1 MTENIFNGKQLEVIA
16 TEAEAINDYSS
27 VRFWVNGKEVNA
39 ENVKMVV
46 YVEDE
51 ELEKFEC
58 EDCGCFFMVKDRDDF
73 DCPNCSSDSNIQTL
87 QVGDKTYFVKEYK
100 AGEFGIYDEND
111 KLRADCFESIEQAQE
126 WLDTRCMYCEEL
138 NESKHFLCDSCSAG
152 MCDECYETNEHAE
165 HYNRP
170 LEECE
175 DTQIDLIKHVCQSDD
190 PQYICETCMKKA
202 LSLTPDDFAKEA
214 NKILEGL
221 NLRAV
226 IIETSEL
233 YGENDDEIKEGDPFY
248 MAEMYEGYLEDIKKE
263 EEIENTRTGRYCSLE
278 SVSEE
283 LENFAQEQKL
293 DFISKEMEKIVGT
306 RWESKQQ
313 LKDYLSDKFKIDVSL
328 SEVDESGLV
337 GDYAFIGSLFQDYG
351 YLDIYYLKIPHGEK
365 TIYITEISASNE

>member
-1 MTENIFNGKQLEVIA
+1 MELKINDVLWQKPIKKNYMGRHTMLNPCRDRCIFYLKKGQIMTENIFNGKQLEVIA

-51 ELEKFEC
+51 ELENQC
-58 EDCGCFFMVKDRDDF
+58 IYCGK
-73 DCPNCSSDSNIQTL
+73 
-87 QVGDKTYFVKEYK
+87 
-100 AGEFGIYDEND
+100 
-111 KLRADCFESIEQAQE
+111 
-126 WLDTRCMYCEEL
+126 
-138 NESKHFLCDSCSAG
+138 NESKHFLCDGCGAG
-152 MCDECYETNEHAE
+152 MCDECYETNEHTE

-175 DTQIDLIKHVCQSDD
+175 DAQIDLIKHVCQSDD

-233 YGENDDEIKEGDPFY
+233 YGENNDEIKKGDPFY
-248 MAEMYEGYLEDIKKE
+248 MAEMYEGYLEDIESE

-283 LENFAQEQKL
+283 LEKFAQEEKL
-293 DFISKEMEKIVGT
+293 GFISKEIEKIVGT
-306 RWESKQQ
+306 RWENRQQ
-313 LKDYLSDKFKIDVSL
+313 LKDYLSDEFKMDVLL
-328 SEVDESGLV
+328 SDVDESGLV
-337 GDYAFIGSLFQDYG
+337 CDYAFIGSLFQDYG
-351 YLDIYYLKIPHGEK
+351 YLDIYYLKIPHGKK
-365 TIYITEISASNE
+365 TIYITEVSTSNE